1 MSVTSNMAST
11 MMMSTSHG
19 EPDCKSGRLA
29 WHCQSIRITLPQQCY
44 SIAGALQTL
53 RLQRQPVY
61 E

>member
-11 MMMSTSHG
+11 MMMNTSHG

-29 WHCQSIRITLPQQCY
+29 WHCQSIRITLPHQCY

-53 RLQRQPVY
+53 RL
-61 E
+61 